1 MCRKLSI
8 IFLLCVAMLF
18 PSIASAQE
26 SIWSRQKIAIASI
39 SDRTERGLDE
49 NYKRSIYAKIRDV
62 LVTNFDTFE
71 VNIDDVKN
79 QLRASNLPPSP
90 QNIRK
95 KIGERGADFI
105 VFTEIRATSSAYD
118 AYNAN
123 AQIIIILS
131 QHRIVTGKEVSR
143 TITVSP
149 NQSAVTGG
157 VGQLIS
163 ELFGVSTSGQSV
175 SQNTYGSQP
184 AQQSARTQTIKIGDV
199 LYNDGRAGI
208 VFSVD
213 TSMQQ
218 GLIVSVDESQLIIEN
233 AKYWCEELGKSWRL
247 PSVDELE
254 LIYRNVDV
262 INASLERN
270 GYSTRIYKEDYYWSN
285 LVSDGWICVSMN
297 DGVGYRDLG
306 DSFNRVRAVSA
317 FSLNSHNNSSSST
330 HQYSSYNQSQS
341 SYSQTYKVGDYY
353 DANGKQGVVF
363 AVTPDGKHGKIVGL
377 NNLGNMTWNSAVSAC
392 RNLGNGWRLP
402 SEDELLAIY
411 KVKSTLDSTLAAVGD
426 GLPEGYHWSS
436 IEGGSDYAWRVH
448 MFSGTTYYDPKNYY
462 YYVRAVSAF

>member
-1 MCRKLSI
+1 MCRKTFIVL
-8 IFLLCVAMLF
+8 LLCVAMLF
-18 PSIASAQE
+18 PGIASAQE
-26 SIWSRQKIAIASI
+26 SIWSQQKIAIASI
-39 SDRTERGLDE
+39 ADKTERGLDE
-49 NYKRSIYAKIRDV
+49 NYKRSIYNKIRDV

-123 AQIIIILS
+123 AQIIIVLS
-131 QHRIVTGKEVSR
+131 QHRIATGKEVSR

-149 NQSAVTGG
+149 TRSAITDG

-163 ELFGVSTSGQSV
+163 ELFGVSTSGQSA

-184 AQQSARTQTIKIGDV
+184 AQ
-199 LYNDGRAGI
+199 
-208 VFSVD
+208 
-213 TSMQQ
+213 
-218 GLIVSVDESQLIIEN
+218 
-233 AKYWCEELGKSWRL
+233 
-247 PSVDELE
+247 
-254 LIYRNVDV
+254 
-262 INASLERN
+262 
-270 GYSTRIYKEDYYWSN
+270 
-285 LVSDGWICVSMN
+285 
-297 DGVGYRDLG
+297 
-306 DSFNRVRAVSA
+306 
-317 FSLNSHNNSSSST
+317 SS
-330 HQYSSYNQSQS
+330 HQYTSYNQSQS

-363 AVTPDGKHGKIVGL
+363 VVTPDGKHGKIVGL
-377 NNLGNMTWNSAVSAC
+377 KDLGKMNWNSAVSAC

-402 SEDELLAIY
+402 SKEELLAIY

-426 GLPEGYHWSS
+426 ELPSSYYWSS
-436 IEGGSDYAWRVH
+436 TEYNSDCAWGVFMSDGYTR
-448 MFSGTTYYDPKNYY
+448 SYLKNLDG
-462 YYVRAVSAF
+462 YVRAVSAF

>member
-123 AQIIIILS
+123 AQIIIVLS
-131 QHRIVTGKEVSR
+131 QHRIATGKEVSR

-149 NQSAVTGG
+149 TRSAITDG

-163 ELFGVSTSGQSV
+163 ELFGVSTSGQSA

-184 AQQSARTQTIKIGDV
+184 AQ
-199 LYNDGRAGI
+199 
-208 VFSVD
+208 
-213 TSMQQ
+213 
-218 GLIVSVDESQLIIEN
+218 
-233 AKYWCEELGKSWRL
+233 
-247 PSVDELE
+247 
-254 LIYRNVDV
+254 
-262 INASLERN
+262 
-270 GYSTRIYKEDYYWSN
+270 
-285 LVSDGWICVSMN
+285 
-297 DGVGYRDLG
+297 
-306 DSFNRVRAVSA
+306 
-317 FSLNSHNNSSSST
+317 ST

-341 SYSQTYKVGDYY
+341 SYAKTYKVGDYY
-353 DANGKQGVVF
+353 DAKGKQGVVF
-363 AVTPDGKHGKIVGL
+363 AVTPDGKRGKIVGL
-377 NNLGNMTWNSAVSAC
+377 NNLGKMNWNSAVSAC
-392 RNLGNGWRLP
+392 SNLGNGWRLP
-402 SEDELLAIY
+402 SREELYAILE
-411 KVKSTLDSTLAAVGD
+411 VKSSLDSTLAAVGD
-426 GLPEGYHWSS
+426 EVPEGYHWSS
-436 IEGGSDYAWRVH
+436 TEYDSDLAWYVPMREGYAVTIIKR
-448 MFSGTTYYDPKNYY
+448 SPG
-462 YYVRAVSAF
+462 YVRAVSAF